1 MKCQNK
7 WSIYSMKQGKKP
19 KKECLGMAKNL
30 EIRYTGNNMFIIC
43 KFSAYYI
50 SHRCPI
56 INSNII

>member
-1 MKCQNK
+1 
-7 WSIYSMKQGKKP
+7 MKQGKKP